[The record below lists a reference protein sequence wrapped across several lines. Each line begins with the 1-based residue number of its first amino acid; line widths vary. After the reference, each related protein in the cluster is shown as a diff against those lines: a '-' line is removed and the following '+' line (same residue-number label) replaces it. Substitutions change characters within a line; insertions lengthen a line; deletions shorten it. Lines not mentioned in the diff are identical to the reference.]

1 MKLTRRQLRNLIVEQ
16 LTAQDKKEIRNIARQ
31 EAQRVASKDEIER
44 VFKKQFDAEL
54 KKSLGVSFIGK
65 RGKINKFVQDAI
77 EAEVKKMFADDLT
90 KNQIADIAKEVV
102 KKLYRELGVS
112 STQIIDRIKL

>member
-54 KKSLGVSFIGK
+54 KKSLGVSFIGT
-65 RGKINKFVQDAI
+65 RGKINQYVKDAI
-77 EAEVKKMFADDLT
+77 ASEIKAMFSDDVT
-90 KNQIADIAKEVV
+90 KNQIADITKKVV
-102 KKLYRELGVS
+102 KRLYRELGVT
-112 STQIIDRIKL
+112 STQIIDRIQL